1 MAIVVFLNFLT
12 KNLTTMHKN
21 IIIYSLYKFI
31 LPRQNIPQLCICQVK
46 NASNFIETYREKN
59 STRFIE
65 KKNPS
70 NVHTFCHREEKT
82 IEHNILGKSD
92 RIQIE
97 KLDSR

>member
-1 MAIVVFLNFLT
+1 MQVISS
-12 KNLTTMHKN
+12 KHIGKK
-21 IIIYSLYKFI
+21 I
-31 LPRQNIPQLCICQVK
+31 QLVLLK
-46 NASNFIETYREKN
+46 
-59 STRFIE
+59 

>member
-1 MAIVVFLNFLT
+1 M
-12 KNLTTMHKN
+12 
-21 IIIYSLYKFI
+21 
-31 LPRQNIPQLCICQVK
+31 QVISSK
-46 NASNFIETYREKN
+46 RIGEKN

>member
-1 MAIVVFLNFLT
+1 M
-12 KNLTTMHKN
+12 
-21 IIIYSLYKFI
+21 
-31 LPRQNIPQLCICQVK
+31 QVISSK
-46 NASNFIETYREKN
+46 HIGKKN

-92 RIQIE
+92 RIQKIRFPIDE
-97 KLDSR
+97 KRNFYRRSNNACYRT

>member
-1 MAIVVFLNFLT
+1 
-12 KNLTTMHKN
+12 MHKS

-46 NASNFIETYREKN
+46 NARNFIETSREKN